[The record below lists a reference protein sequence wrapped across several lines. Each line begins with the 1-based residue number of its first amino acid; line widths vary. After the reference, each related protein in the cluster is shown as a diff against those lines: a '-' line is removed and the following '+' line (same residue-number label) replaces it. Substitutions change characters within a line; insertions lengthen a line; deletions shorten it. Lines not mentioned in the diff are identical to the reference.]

1 MVRAGLVR
9 PPRPGRRARL
19 TAVAIAVPLAMAGW
33 LFAIQR
39 SLIYFPQP
47 RTGPAASFTLDV
59 DAAQLV
65 ISVRRAEGERA
76 ALYFGG
82 NAEDVSHSVE
92 TIAPAFPDAALY
104 LPHYRGYGGSS
115 GRPSEAALFA
125 DALAVFDEVHRRH
138 AQVTLIGRSLGSGVG
153 AYVASRRPVSR
164 LVLVTPFESLAA
176 VGARHYPAPLVRW
189 LLRDRFD
196 SAAYAAAITA
206 PTLLLAAA
214 DDDIIPAAHAEELLR
229 AFRPGIATLQV
240 LNGVGHNTIHL
251 SPAYVELLARGR

>member
-19 TAVAIAVPLAMAGW
+19 TGVAVAIPLAMAGW

-59 DAAQLV
+59 DGARLV
-65 ISVRRAEGERA
+65 VSVYQAERDRAV
-76 ALYFGG
+76 LYFGG

-92 TIAPAFPDAALY
+92 AIAPAFPDAALY

-115 GRPSEAALFA
+115 GRPSEAALVA
-125 DALAVFDEVHRRH
+125 DALAVFDEIHPRH
-138 AQVTLIGRSLGSGVG
+138 GPVTVVGRSLGSGVA
-153 AYVASRRPVSR
+153 AYVASRRSVSR
-164 LVLVTPFESLAA
+164 VVLVTPFDSLAA

-196 SAAYAAAITA
+196 SAEYAPAITA

-214 DDDIIPAAHAEELLR
+214 DDDIIPPAHAEALLR
-229 AFRPGIATLQV
+229 AFRPGIATLHV
-240 LNGVGHNTIHL
+240 LKGVGHNTIDL
-251 SPAYVELLARGR
+251 SPQYVGLLAGR

>member
-9 PPRPGRRARL
+9 PPRPGRLTRL
-19 TAVAIAVPLAMAGW
+19 TAVAVAVPLVMGGW

-59 DAAQLV
+59 DGARLV
-65 ISVRRAEGERA
+65 VSVHRAESERA
-76 ALYFGG
+76 VLYFGG
-82 NAEDVSHSVE
+82 NAEDVSHSIE
-92 TIAPAFPDAALY
+92 AIAPAFPDAALY

-138 AQVTLIGRSLGSGVG
+138 AQVMLVGRSLGSGVA

-164 LVLVTPFESLAA
+164 VVLVTPFESLAA

-196 SAAYAAAITA
+196 SAEYAAAITA

-214 DDDIIPAAHAEELLR
+214 DDDIIPPAHAEALLR

-251 SPAYVELLARGR
+251 SPAYVGLLARGR